1 MSEEDNHN
9 KREAKE
15 AEAGEQQPAVRLF
28 SFFYWQNF
36 SMRIEIELLTSE
48 PIHGRYL
55 LDGYWVWIWRE
66 NFTLFKPKLA
76 DV

>member
-28 SFFYWQNF
+28 SLFSKLAKFFY
-36 SMRIEIELLTSE
+36 T
-48 PIHGRYL
+48 Y
-55 LDGYWVWIWRE
+55 
-66 NFTLFKPKLA
+66 
-76 DV
+76 

>member
-28 SFFYWQNF
+28 SLFY
-36 SMRIEIELLTSE
+36 
-48 PIHGRYL
+48 
-55 LDGYWVWIWRE
+55 
-66 NFTLFKPKLA
+66 
-76 DV
+76 

>member
-28 SFFYWQNF
+28 SLFLMTKFFY
-36 SMRIEIELLTSE
+36 T
-48 PIHGRYL
+48 Y
-55 LDGYWVWIWRE
+55 
-66 NFTLFKPKLA
+66 
-76 DV
+76 